1 MVSPDPLGLFEAAR
15 QAVLT
20 ADWQRLASLCDQ
32 ASLEAFADGV
42 RRQFAAP
49 QPDAARMIEGYLR
62 EYPDVPR
69 GEAERRVTSSLGP
82 LDPRA
87 RLELDFPSI
96 DSLEALWRLTPLEI
110 FAAWC
115 EGQSPQRQM
124 AQAVHSTESGE
135 QHRAPLPDL
144 KKLFNFDVLGVVSD
158 GDSVA
163 HVVYR
168 DRAYVDIRADSAGT
182 QVASGIDLEELEAR
196 AHLSTLLC
204 HRLPTGEWRILAR
217 AGLLGIGTM
226 MYYFGA
232 CTEDEDAA

>member
-1 MVSPDPLGLFEAAR
+1 MVPLDPLGLFEAAR
-15 QAVLT
+15 RAVLT

-42 RRQFAAP
+42 RRQFASP

-69 GEAERRVTSSLGP
+69 GEAERRVTASLGS
-82 LDPRA
+82 LDPRV
-87 RLELDFPSI
+87 RLEQDFPSI
-96 DSLEALWRLTPLEI
+96 DSLEVLWRLTPLEL

-124 AQAVHSTESGE
+124 AQAVESMESGE
-135 QHRAPLPDL
+135 QHLAPLPDL
-144 KKLFNFDVLGVVSD
+144 QGFFNFDVLGVVPD
-158 GDSVA
+158 GDNVA

-168 DRAYVDIRADSAGT
+168 DRAYVDTRADSPGT
-182 QVASGIDLEELEAR
+182 KVSSGIDLEELEAR

-204 HRLPTGEWRILAR
+204 HRLPSGEWTILAR
-217 AGLLGIGTM
+217 AGLLGIGTT

-232 CTEDEDAA
+232 YTQDEDAA